1 MPKEY
6 SRAERLGEQL
16 QRELAQLIQFE
27 LNDPRL
33 ASMIT
38 LNGVKVAKD
47 LAVAKVYVTVLGD
60 DEHVAL
66 ALEGLRSAAG
76 CLRRELGG
84 RLTLRSTPKLVFVY
98 DESVRR
104 GERLSKLID
113 DVMAKERDISTEGR
127 GE

>member
-1 MPKEY
+1 MPKEF
-6 SRAERLGEQL
+6 SRTERLGEQL

-38 LNGVKVAKD
+38 INAVKVAKD
-47 LAVAKVYVTVLGD
+47 LAVAKVYVTVLAD
-60 DEHVAL
+60 EEHVAL
-66 ALEGLRSAAG
+66 ALDGLRSAAG
-76 CLRRELGG
+76 FLRRELGK
-84 RLTLRSTPKLVFVY
+84 RLSLRVTPKLVFVY

-113 DVMAKERDISTEGR
+113 DVMAKERDSTTEGR
-127 GE
+127 GD

>member
-76 CLRRELGG
+76 WLRRELGR